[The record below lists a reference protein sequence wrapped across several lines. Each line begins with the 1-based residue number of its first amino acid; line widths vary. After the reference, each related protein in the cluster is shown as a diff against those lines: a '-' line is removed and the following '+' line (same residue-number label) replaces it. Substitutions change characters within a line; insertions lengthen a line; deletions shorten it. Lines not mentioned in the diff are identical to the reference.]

1 MFVYHLLN
9 KIMKSLLLLVGLVLS
24 YTASA
29 QWVSKN
35 VDNGFDEPYHIAYTE
50 NRDAYLKLE
59 NVEGEIYVYIGGSY
73 TCDDELTVDASFMV
87 KGEYSKYTFRA
98 VTSDD
103 RKNVFFI
110 SNLLNENC
118 LADFKA
124 CTSVKIRINDTACAK
139 EIYDFNMSGSTA
151 ALKFVINQ

>member
-1 MFVYHLLN
+1 
-9 KIMKSLLLLVGLVLS
+9 MKTLLLVVGLALS

-50 NRDAYLKLE
+50 NKGSYLKLE
-59 NVEGEIYVYIGGSY
+59 NSDGEIFVYIGGGY
-73 TCDDELTVDASFMV
+73 TCDDRLTVDVSFMV
-87 KGEYSKYTFRA
+87 KGAYVKYTFNA
-98 VTSDD
+98 ITSDD

-110 SNLLNENC
+110 ANLLDETC

-124 CTSVKIRINDTACAK
+124 CTSVKIRINDTTCSS
-139 EIYDFNMSGSTA
+139 EVYEFNMSGSTS
-151 ALKFVINQ
+151 ALNFMINK

>member
-1 MFVYHLLN
+1 
-9 KIMKSLLLLVGLVLS
+9 MKTLLLVVGLALS

-50 NRDAYLKLE
+50 NKGSYLKLE
-59 NVEGEIYVYIGGSY
+59 NSDGEIFVYIGGGY
-73 TCDDELTVDASFMV
+73 TCDDRLTVDASFLV
-87 KGEYSKYTFRA
+87 KGVYVKYTFNA
-98 VTSDD
+98 ITSDD

-110 SNLLNENC
+110 ANLLTETC

-124 CTSVKIRINDTACAK
+124 CTSVKIRVNDEVCSS
-139 EIYDFNMSGSTA
+139 EIYEFNMSGSTS
-151 ALKFVINQ
+151 ALNFMINK